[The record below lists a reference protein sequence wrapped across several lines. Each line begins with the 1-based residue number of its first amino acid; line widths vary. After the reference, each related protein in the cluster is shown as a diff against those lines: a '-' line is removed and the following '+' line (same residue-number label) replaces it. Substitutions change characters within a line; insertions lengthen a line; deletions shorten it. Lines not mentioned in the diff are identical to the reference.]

1 VMPLLRNLMLALS
14 CLALPA
20 AHGQRF
26 VRFISGDGLEYTGDA
41 IMPANTTDARFAPS
55 ARVIEGDL
63 LGDFTITNTTKSIS
77 KLLSPL
83 SPEKTRT
90 VRCVGFNYVDHDME
104 TNITIPSFPILFFKP
119 WTALNGP
126 TDAVP
131 VTAGYQ
137 NQSGFV
143 SSMDYEGELVVV
155 IKDKIFNITEDEALE
170 HVLGYAAGYDVSHR
184 GWQID
189 RGGEP
194 QPQFS
199 MGKDAD
205 GWGPWGPALT
215 AASEIP
221 DPQTLLL
228 QTSVNGTLKQ
238 NATTADM
245 IFGVAQIVSFFSMG
259 ITLLPGDIIFTGTPG
274 GTQLGMDNPV
284 WLTNGDIVTV
294 SISELG
300 TIENQL
306 VYT

>member
-1 VMPLLRNLMLALS
+1 MRRSFLAGLSLALAVS
-14 CLALPA
+14 A
-20 AHGQRF
+20 QRM
-26 VRFISGDGLEYTGDA
+26 VRFISDDGKIYTGDA
-41 IMPANTTDARFAPS
+41 ILHESSTDARFS
-55 ARVIEGDL
+55 TRARIIEGDL
-63 LGDFTITNTTKSIS
+63 LTKFTVTNTVKNIV

-83 SPEKTRT
+83 DPLATRT
-90 VRCVGFNYVDHDME
+90 VRCVGFNYAAHDMQ
-104 TNITIPSFPILFFKP
+104 TNITIPQFPILFFKP

-126 TDAVP
+126 TDFVP

-137 NQSGFV
+137 NQTNFT

-155 IKDKIFNITEDEALE
+155 IKDKIFNITADEALE

-215 AASEIP
+215 LASEIP
-221 DPQTLLL
+221 DPQTLHL
-228 QTSVNGTLKQ
+228 QTFVNGTLKQ

-245 IFGVAQIVSFFSMG
+245 IFGVADIVAFFSMG

-274 GTQLGMDNPV
+274 GTQLGMANPV

-294 SISELG
+294 NISQLG

-306 VYT
+306 RYV

>member
-1 VMPLLRNLMLALS
+1 MRLLQILLPLLSLS
-14 CLALPA
+14 LVHA
-20 AHGQRF
+20 QRF
-26 VRFISGDGLEYTGDA
+26 VRFISDDGREYTGDA
-41 IMPANTTDARFAPS
+41 ILPKGSTDARFSTS
-55 ARVIEGDL
+55 AKVIEGDL
-63 LGDFTITNTTKSIS
+63 LGKFTITNSVKKIAQ
-77 KLLSPL
+77 LLAPIA
-83 SPEKTRT
+83 PEKIRT

-119 WTALNGP
+119 WTALSDP
-126 TDAVP
+126 TAFVP
-131 VTAGYQ
+131 VTSGYQ
-137 NQSGFV
+137 NQTNFT

-155 IKDKIFNITEDEALE
+155 IKDKIFNITADEALD

-215 AASEIP
+215 AVSEIP

-228 QTSVNGTLKQ
+228 QTRVNGSLKQ

-245 IFGVAQIVSFFSMG
+245 IFGVAEIVSFFSMG
-259 ITLLPGDIIFTGTPG
+259 ITLHPGDIIFTGTPG
-274 GTQLGMDNPV
+274 GTQLGMANPV
-284 WLTNGDIVTV
+284 WLTNGDVVTV
-294 SISELG
+294 SIAQLG
-300 TIENQL
+300 SIENQL
-306 VYT
+306 KYT

>member
-1 VMPLLRNLMLALS
+1 MRLLLNLLLPLALT
-14 CLALPA
+14 ANA
-20 AHGQRF
+20 QRF
-26 VRFISGDGLEYTGDA
+26 VRFISDDGKEYTGDA
-41 IMPANTTDARFAPS
+41 ILPENSIDARFSTS
-55 ARVIEGDL
+55 ANVIEGDL
-63 LGDFTITNTTKSIS
+63 LGEFRVTKEVKKIS

-83 SPEKTRT
+83 DPIKTRT
-90 VRCVGFNYVDHDME
+90 VRCVGFNYVDHDEE

-119 WTALNGP
+119 WTALAGP
-126 TDAVP
+126 LDDVP
-131 VTAGYQ
+131 VTQGYQ
-137 NQSGFV
+137 NQSDGFV

-155 IKDKIFNITEDEALE
+155 IKDKIFNITADEALD
-170 HVLGYAAGYDVSHR
+170 HVLGYASGYDVSHR

-221 DPQTLLL
+221 DPQTLFL
-228 QTSVNGTLKQ
+228 QTHVNGALKQ

-245 IFGVAQIVSFFSMG
+245 IFGVADIVAFFSMG

-274 GTQLGMDNPV
+274 GTQLGMADPV
-284 WLTNGDIVTV
+284 WLTNGDNVTV
-294 SISELG
+294 TISELG
-300 TIENQL
+300 SIQNQL
-306 VYT
+306 KYT

>member
-1 VMPLLRNLMLALS
+1 MQLLTYILPLLLLGLQQVHA
-14 CLALPA
+14 
-20 AHGQRF
+20 QRF
-26 VRFISGDGLEYTGDA
+26 VRFISDDGKEYTGDA
-41 IMPANTTDARFAPS
+41 ILPRNSTDARFSTS
-55 ARVIEGDL
+55 AKVIEGDL
-63 LGDFTITNTTKSIS
+63 LGNFSITNRVKKIS
-77 KLLSPL
+77 KLLSPIA
-83 SPEKTRT
+83 PEKIRT
-90 VRCVGFNYVDHDME
+90 VRCVGFNYVDHDMQ

-119 WTALNGP
+119 WTALNDP
-126 TDAVP
+126 TADVP
-131 VTAGYQ
+131 VTQGYQ
-137 NQSGFV
+137 NQTGFV

-221 DPQTLLL
+221 DPQTLHLT
-228 QTSVNGTLKQ
+228 TSVNGTMRQ

-259 ITLLPGDIIFTGTPG
+259 ITLFPGDIIFTGTPG
-274 GTQLGMDNPV
+274 GTILGMENPV

-300 TIENQL
+300 TIQNQL
-306 VYT
+306 RYT